1 MNNIIYAVIIG
12 IVLFVAL
19 IAIGCWINVKKQ
31 KELRE
36 KLKFKA
42 VFKE

>member
-1 MNNIIYAVIIG
+1 MNNIIYAIIIG
-12 IVLFVAL
+12 IILLVAF
-19 IAIGCWINVKKQ
+19 IIIGCWINIKKQ